1 MSNSAQEIANLV
13 YRYAELVDF
22 GDFAGVGKLFAYASV
37 TSSVSDEVREGAD
50 GMRTQL
56 EEWTRRYGDGTPHT
70 KHLTTNLI
78 IDVDEEKET
87 ALCRS
92 YYCVLQQVGALRLQP
107 IVAGRYHDEF
117 RRIDGVWWFTK
128 RHYINELVGDVSAH
142 LLQRL
147 P

>member
-13 YRYAELVDF
+13 YRYAELIDL
-22 GDFAGVGKLFAYASV
+22 GDFAGVGKLFAHARV
-37 TSSVSDEVREGAD
+37 TSNTSSEVREGAQA
-50 GMRTQL
+50 MRALL
-56 EEWTRRYGDGTPHT
+56 EEWTRRYSDGTPHT

-78 IDVDEEKET
+78 IEVDEEKGT
-87 ALCRS
+87 AECRS
-92 YYCVLQQVGALRLQP
+92 YYCVLQQAEAFRLQP

-117 RRIDGVWWFTK
+117 RRTNGAWCFTR

-147 P
+147 S

>member
-1 MSNSAQEIANLV
+1 MGNSAQEIANLV
-13 YRYAELVDF
+13 YRYAELVDL
-22 GDFAGVGKLFAYASV
+22 GDFAAVGELFRYARI
-37 TSSVSDEVREGAD
+37 TSNVSPDVREGAEA
-50 GMRTQL
+50 MRRML
-56 EEWTRRYGDGTPHT
+56 EEWTRRYDEGTPHT

-78 IDVDEEKET
+78 IDVDEEKGT

-92 YYCVLQQVGALRLQP
+92 YYCVLQQAKALPLQP

-117 RRIDGVWWFTK
+117 RRMGGVWWFTK
-128 RHYINELVGDVSAH
+128 RHYIQELLGDVSAH

>member
-1 MSNSAQEIANLV
+1 MGNSVQEIANLV
-13 YRYAELVDF
+13 FRYAELVDL
-22 GDFAGVGKLFAYASV
+22 GDFAGVGNLFRYARV
-37 TSSVSDEVREGAD
+37 TSNVSDEVRDGAD
-50 GMRTQL
+50 AMRRQL

-70 KHLTTNLI
+70 KHVTTNLI
-78 IDVDEEKET
+78 IHVDEERGT

-92 YYCVLQQVGALRLQP
+92 YYCVLQQVEALRLQP

>member
-13 YRYAELVDF
+13 YRYAELVDL
-22 GDFAGVGKLFAYASV
+22 GDFAEVGTLFTHARV
-37 TSSVSDEVREGAD
+37 TTNVSSEVREGAQP
-50 GMRTQL
+50 MRALL
-56 EEWTRRYGDGTPHT
+56 EEWTRRYSDGTPRT

-78 IDVDEEKET
+78 IEVDEEKGT
-87 ALCRS
+87 AACRS
-92 YYCVLQQVGALRLQP
+92 YYCVLQQVEALRLQP

-117 RRIDGVWWFTK
+117 RRINGAWCFTR

-147 P
+147 S

>member
-1 MSNSAQEIANLV
+1 MGNSAQEIANLV
-13 YRYAELVDF
+13 FRYAELLDL
-22 GDFAGVGKLFAYASV
+22 GDFAAVGSLFRYARV
-37 TSSVSDEVREGAD
+37 TNNLNDEVCEGAD
-50 GMRTQL
+50 AMRRQL

-78 IDVDEEKET
+78 IDVDEANGT
-87 ALCRS
+87 ARCRS
-92 YYCVLQQVGALRLQP
+92 YYCVLQQVERLRLQP

-128 RHYINELVGDVSAH
+128 RHYLNELVGDVSAH
-142 LLQRL
+142 LLQGL